1 MHFRCLELIRVRENI
16 VELGHG
22 KKTWQIKLSDIA
34 ESVERVVTSPVRMN
48 SERAMVRRR
57 INEEEKNGRT
67 SEEKDE

>member
-48 SERAMVRRR
+48 SERAMVR
-57 INEEEKNGRT
+57 
-67 SEEKDE
+67 